1 MALPS
6 ILQTGRSGMIAAK
19 VAISTAGHNITN
31 ANTEGYSR
39 QRVETEAAN
48 SLSGIGKNVVGSGT
62 RISSISRINDEYVEK
77 QIRNAGRELGFLD
90 EKASVLKQAEDI
102 FNEMNGDGINRLM
115 SRFFNEFRKL
125 SNDPDNEAVRQS
137 VREASQSLVNDFH
150 RLRKEVTEV
159 QHHIDSRIE
168 GVCKEI
174 NSSAEAVKELNIRIN
189 EMSLNGSSPNDL
201 LDKRDQALKKLGSL
215 VDLSMHKDNFGN
227 YSVDVKGV
235 GPLVSGPITESFY
248 VETSPA
254 DETGKPDGS
263 YDVKSSAAVS
273 GKVTHL
279 VKGGRLGALI
289 EARDELMSSVGGRLD
304 ELAFALTQA
313 VNEIHAQ
320 GFTREG
326 ATGVA
331 FFRPLHQM
339 ERAAEFISLS
349 DAVKDHANNIA
360 AALEPGAPGDN
371 RIAIAI
377 SKIQNEKIMSQGHS
391 TMDDYYNSIVS
402 DIGVSAA
409 KNKFTLNQH
418 KDIVDQLGKIRDQIS
433 GVSIDEET
441 TNLMQ
446 FQQMFGAAA
455 RIIQVADELL
465 KEVLDL
471 RR

>member
-1 MALPS
+1 VALPS

-90 EKASVLKQAEDI
+90 EKANVLKQAEDI

-159 QHHIDSRIE
+159 QHHIDARIE

-174 NSSAEAVKELNIRIN
+174 NSSAEAVKELNIKIN

-201 LDKRDQALKKLGSL
+201 MDKRDQALKKLGSL

-263 YDVKSSAAVS
+263 FDVKSSAAVS
-273 GKVTHL
+273 GNVTHL

-304 ELAFALTQA
+304 ELAFALSQS

-331 FFRPLHQM
+331 FFSPLHQM

-349 DAVKDHANNIA
+349 DSVKDNANNIA

-391 TMDDYYNSIVS
+391 TMDDFYNSIVS